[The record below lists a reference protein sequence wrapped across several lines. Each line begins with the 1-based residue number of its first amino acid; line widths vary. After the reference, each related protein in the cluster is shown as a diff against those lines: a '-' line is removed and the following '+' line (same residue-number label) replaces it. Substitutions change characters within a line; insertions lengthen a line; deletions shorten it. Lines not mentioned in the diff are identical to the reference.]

1 MLISI
6 AIMVVPVNGLMI
18 YIKFRRDN
26 RARVA
31 IWKSGIVPT
40 KARRRALK
48 RLIYLSFQVDF
59 DQERKMTT
67 RKLVSD
73 VRLLAADA
81 EELVKVTA
89 GQTGEK
95 IAEARNR
102 IQKSVADL
110 KPRLAQAQ
118 AALADDARSA
128 AELGDSYVH
137 EQPWTAIGIAAGVGI
152 LIGILIGRS

>member
-73 VRLLAADA
+73 VRILAADA

-95 IAEARNR
+95 IAENFLR
-102 IQKSVADL
+102 
-110 KPRLAQAQ
+110 
-118 AALADDARSA
+118 
-128 AELGDSYVH
+128 H
-137 EQPWTAIGIAAGVGI
+137 EAGS
-152 LIGILIGRS
+152 R

>member
-1 MLISI
+1 
-6 AIMVVPVNGLMI
+6 
-18 YIKFRRDN
+18 
-26 RARVA
+26 
-31 IWKSGIVPT
+31 
-40 KARRRALK
+40 
-48 RLIYLSFQVDF
+48 
-59 DQERKMTT
+59 MTT

-73 VRLLAADA
+73 VRILAADA

-89 GQTGEK
+89 GQTGER
-95 IAEARNR
+95 IAQARNG